1 MNPMAGATMSQ
12 RAVPAG
18 PFRLEPQAPAE
29 RDTGN
34 EEDEVSTADLDQ
46 ATRDALARG
55 GVIDITTTGR
65 KTGQRRRIEI
75 VFHNVGGRLYVSG
88 MPGFK
93 RSYIANLTADPH
105 FTFHLKGATGGD
117 LAATARVI
125 TDETERREVLPH
137 IARAWKRDDIDTMI
151 EQSPL
156 FEVTIDGTAG

>member
-1 MNPMAGATMSQ
+1 MT
-12 RAVPAG
+12 
-18 PFRLEPQAPAE
+18 
-29 RDTGN
+29 
-34 EEDEVSTADLDQ
+34 TADLDQ
-46 ATRDALARG
+46 PISDALARG

-65 KTGQRRRIEI
+65 KTGRPRRIEI

-105 FTFHLKGATGGD
+105 FTFHLKGKVRAD

-125 TDETERREVLPH
+125 TDDAERRDVMPH
-137 IARAWKRDDIDTMI
+137 IARNWKRDDVENMV

-156 FEVTIDGTAG
+156 FEVTIDGVAA